1 MGGLGPGIGGSEW
14 FIIGLVALLVVG
26 PERLPGLLRQLGK
39 MVAKARGMANEFRAS
54 FDEMARQSELDE
66 LRKEVE
72 ALRTVQSPVRLGPD
86 AEAAF
91 KGIKDEFDKP
101 LFATPTPASGATVVP
116 DSVAEPVTTPTAS
129 EWPDGEPVMMPLATP
144 SLTEPEAEPVLT
156 ATPAERVTPR
166 KNAPRKS
173 ATKASE
179 TKAAATKTSVSK
191 APIAKAPAKTA
202 TTKAAVAK
210 AGAAKTSAKARAPR
224 NSKLDL

>member
-1 MGGLGPGIGGSEW
+1 MGPGIGGSEW

-72 ALRTVQSPVRLGPD
+72 ALRTGQNSPVRLGAD
-86 AEAAF
+86 ADAAF

-101 LFATPTPASGATVVP
+101 LFVDTPAVAPVVP
-116 DSVAEPVTTPTAS
+116 ETVAEPVMAPSAS
-129 EWPDGEPVMMPLATP
+129 EWPDGEPVMMPVATP
-144 SLTEPEAEPVLT
+144 PLAEAEPVPQK
-156 ATPAERVTPR
+156 TPAKR
-166 KNAPRKS
+166 
-173 ATKASE
+173 
-179 TKAAATKTSVSK
+179 KAAAK
-191 APIAKAPAKTA
+191 P
-202 TTKAAVAK
+202 
-210 AGAAKTSAKARAPR
+210 AAKTSTKAPATKATAAKPAPKAKARAPR

>member
-1 MGGLGPGIGGSEW
+1 MGPGIGGSEW

-72 ALRTVQSPVRLGPD
+72 ALRTVQSPVRLGAD
-86 AEAAF
+86 ADAAF

-101 LFATPTPASGATVVP
+101 LFAAATPASGAPVVP
-116 DSVAEPVTTPTAS
+116 ESVAEPVMTPTAS

-144 SLTEPEAEPVLT
+144 SLTEPEAEPVVA
-156 ATPAERVTPR
+156 ATPVKRA
-166 KNAPRKS
+166 APRKS
-173 ATKASE
+173 AANASLTKA
-179 TKAAATKTSVSK
+179 TTPKTSVSK
-191 APIAKAPAKTA
+191 VPGANALAKTG
-202 TTKAAVAK
+202 TAA
-210 AGAAKTSAKARAPR
+210 AAKSGTATKTTAKARAPR